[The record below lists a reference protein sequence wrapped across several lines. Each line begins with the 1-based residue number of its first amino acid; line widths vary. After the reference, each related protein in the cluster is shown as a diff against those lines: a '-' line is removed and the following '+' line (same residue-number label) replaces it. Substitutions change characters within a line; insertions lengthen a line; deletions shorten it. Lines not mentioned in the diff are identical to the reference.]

1 MVKMKGV
8 RRHEMGGTEMSG
20 GMACTVQQVLVML
33 SRRPG
38 GA

>member
-20 GMACTVQQVLVML
+20 GMACTVRQVHVML
-33 SRRPG
+33 SGRPG
-38 GA
+38 DA